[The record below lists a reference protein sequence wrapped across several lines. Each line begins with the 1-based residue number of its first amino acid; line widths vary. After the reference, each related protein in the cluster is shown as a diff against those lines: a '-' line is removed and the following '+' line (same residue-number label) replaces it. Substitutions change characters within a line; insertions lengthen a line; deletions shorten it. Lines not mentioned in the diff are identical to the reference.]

1 MIRTVALAA
10 LALGLASPALPQQDA
25 PAESAPVDTVARDIA
40 AQETDATAVSPD
52 ALPDDWA
59 PVEIRAPRV
68 AMSDVPFNVWIVAS
82 GVQPG
87 DSVQYRASLPA
98 RPAMAAGE
106 SLSGW
111 IAGGD
116 SVAVTGLRIAD
127 TGAGE
132 ITVETTGGFTATEST
147 RVLPGWMSLLPPLV
161 AILLALVFR
170 EVVVSLLAGI
180 WLGALFVYDWNPL
193 TALWRTIDKYL
204 VEAVTDPGHA
214 MVLIFTMFL
223 GGMVGVISRN
233 GGTYGIVDAITKRAK
248 GPISGQLSAYLMGLL
263 IFFDDYSNTLI
274 VGSTMRPVTD
284 RLKVSREKLAYIV
297 DSTAAPIASIALIS
311 GWIGVEV
318 GLIGDSIAA
327 LGLDYEPY
335 VLFVQSIPY
344 RFYPILALFF
354 VLIVIV
360 TDRDF
365 GPMLDAELRAR
376 REGKVIADDAR
387 PASDLDAEALQPVEG
402 KPRRWVN
409 AVVPIAVVMIVTIG
423 GMWWTGRQ
431 SLIGAGETGWSL
443 GDVFGAGDSYVALVW
458 ATFLSLAVA
467 VVMTVGQRI
476 LSLQDT
482 MDAMVR
488 GMKAMLFA
496 VVILV
501 LAWSLGDITVDVHT
515 ADYVVELLTG
525 NLDPRLLPVL
535 VFLGSA
541 LISFATG
548 TSWGTMAIMMPVVV
562 PLAVALPGEAGMAE
576 EATLRILL
584 GAISGV
590 LAGSVWG
597 DHCSPISDTTILSS
611 MASSCDHI
619 DHVRTQIPYAVTVG
633 VVAMLIGDIPS
644 AYGLPPWISWVVGAG
659 ILLGILYAFGQRE
672 DPPAVEEPRTAD

>member
-1 MIRTVALAA
+1 MIRTLALAV
-10 LALGLASPALPQQDA
+10 LALGLASPALSQDA
-25 PAESAPVDTVARDIA
+25 PAEEPAATSQDAPPEEPAVVAPED
-40 AQETDATAVSPD
+40 
-52 ALPDDWA
+52 LPEDWA
-59 PVEIRAPRV
+59 PVEVRTPRV
-68 AMSDVPFNVWIVAS
+68 TLSDVPFDAWIVAS

-87 DSVQYRASLPA
+87 DSVEYRASVPG
-98 RPAMAAGE
+98 RPGMAAGE
-106 SLSGW
+106 EMAGW

-116 SVAVTGLRIAD
+116 SVALTGLRFEG
-127 TGAGE
+127 TGGRE
-132 ITVETTGGFTATEST
+132 VTVETTGGFTATGST
-147 RVLPGWMSLLPPLV
+147 RVLPGWMSLLPPLI
-161 AILLALVFR
+161 AILAALLFR
-170 EVVVSLLAGI
+170 EVVVSLLAGV
-180 WLGALFVYDWNPL
+180 WLGALFIYDWNPL

-233 GGTYGIVDAITKRAK
+233 GGTYGVVDAITRRAT
-248 GPISGQLSAYLMGLL
+248 GPISGQLAAYVMGLL

-297 DSTAAPIASIALIS
+297 DSTAAPVASIALIS

-318 GLIGDSIAA
+318 GLIGDSITA

-354 VLIVIV
+354 VLMVIV
-360 TDRDF
+360 TDRDY
-365 GPMLDAELRAR
+365 GPMLKAELRAR
-376 REGKVIADDAR
+376 REGKVMADDAR

-409 AVVPIAVVMIVTIG
+409 AVVPITVVMVVTLL

-431 SLIGAGETGWSL
+431 SLL
-443 GDVFGAGDSYVALVW
+443 GAGDSDLSLQNVFANGDSYIALVW
-458 ATFLSLAVA
+458 ATFSALAVA
-467 VVMTVGQRI
+467 VVMTLAQRI

-482 MDAMVR
+482 MDAMVK

-501 LAWSLGDITVDVHT
+501 LAWSLGAITVDIHT
-515 ADYVVELLTG
+515 AGYVVELLTG
-525 NLDPRLLPVL
+525 SLDPRLLPVL
-535 VFLGSA
+535 VFLASA
-541 LISFATG
+541 GISFATG
-548 TSWGTMAIMMPVVV
+548 TSWGTMAIMMPVVI
-562 PLAVALPGEAGMAE
+562 PLAVALPTEAGMA
-576 EATLRILL
+576 ADAMQTILL

-597 DHCSPISDTTILSS
+597 DHVSPISDTTILSS

-619 DHVRTQIPYAVTVG
+619 DHVRTQAPYALAVG
-633 VVAMLIGDIPS
+633 AVGMLVGDIPS

-659 ILLGILYAFGQRE
+659 VLLGILYVFGTRA
-672 DPPAVEEPRTAD
+672 DPPAETEVRGKPIQA

>member
-1 MIRTVALAA
+1 MIRTLALAV
-10 LALGLASPALPQQDA
+10 LALGLASPALSQESPAPEAAPASQDA
-25 PAESAPVDTVARDIA
+25 AAEESADVASED
-40 AQETDATAVSPD
+40 
-52 ALPDDWA
+52 LPEDWA
-59 PVEIRAPRV
+59 PVEVRAPRV
-68 AMSDVPFNVWIVAS
+68 TLSDVPFDAWIVAS

-87 DSVQYRASLPA
+87 DSVQYRAAVPG
-98 RPAMAAGE
+98 RPAMEAGE
-106 SLSGW
+106 AMTGW

-116 SVAVTGLRIAD
+116 SVALTGLRFEG
-127 TGAGE
+127 TGGRE
-132 ITVETTGGFTATEST
+132 VTVEVTGGFTATGST
-147 RVLPGWMSLLPPLV
+147 RVLPGWMSLLPPLI
-161 AILLALVFR
+161 AILAALLFR
-170 EVVVSLLAGI
+170 EVVVSLLAGV
-180 WLGALFVYDWNPL
+180 WLGALFIYDWNPL

-233 GGTYGIVDAITKRAK
+233 GGTYGVVDAITKRAT
-248 GPISGQLSAYLMGLL
+248 GPISGQLAAYVMGLL

-297 DSTAAPIASIALIS
+297 DSTAAPVASIALIS

-318 GLIGDSIAA
+318 GLIGDSITA

-354 VLIVIV
+354 VLMVIV
-360 TDRDF
+360 TDRDY
-365 GPMLDAELRAR
+365 GPMLKAELRAR
-376 REGKVIADDAR
+376 REGKVQADDAR

-409 AVVPIAVVMIVTIG
+409 AVVPILVVMVVTLA

-431 SLIGAGETGWSL
+431 SVIGAGDPDLSL
-443 GDVFGAGDSYVALVW
+443 QNVFANGDSYIALVW
-458 ATFLSLAVA
+458 ATFSALAVA
-467 VVMTVGQRI
+467 VVMTLAQRI

-482 MDAMVR
+482 MDAMVK

-501 LAWSLGDITVDVHT
+501 LAWSLGAITVDIHT
-515 ADYVVELLTG
+515 AGYVVELLTG
-525 NLDPRLLPVL
+525 SLDPRLLPVL
-535 VFLGSA
+535 VFVASA
-541 LISFATG
+541 GISFATG
-548 TSWGTMAIMMPVVV
+548 TSWGTMAIMMPVVI
-562 PLAVALPGEAGMAE
+562 PLAVALPTEAGMA
-576 EATLRILL
+576 ADAMQTILL

-597 DHCSPISDTTILSS
+597 DHVSPISDTTILSS

-619 DHVRTQIPYAVTVG
+619 DHVRTQAPYALAVG
-633 VVAMLIGDIPS
+633 VVGMLVGDIPT

-659 ILLGILYAFGQRE
+659 VLLGILYVFGTRA
-672 DPPAVEEPRTAD
+672 DPPARAKARPAD